1 MQANIPILTPELW
14 QDYELLD
21 SGDFEKLERF
31 GKYTVARPEPQA
43 IWEKNLSNEEWDNL
57 ADAWFARDEFNPEK
71 GRWSTKPGMKDLWW
85 IDYQTPELD
94 LTFKISL
101 SSFKHVGLFPEQAA
115 NWDYIAQKLKAMKAE
130 KPRVLNLFA
139 YTGAASVAAKAMGAE
154 VVHVDAIKQV
164 ISWARENMEASKQS
178 DIRWVVEDAMKF
190 VQREV
195 RRGSKYNGI
204 ILDPPAYGRGPD
216 GEKWL
221 LEDHLLPL
229 LKLCKELVN
238 EEEHFFILN
247 LYSLGFSALII
258 NNLME
263 DTFKPQNEKEYGE
276 LYIQEKQGRKLPLG
290 TYYRFS
296 NV

>member
-1 MQANIPILTPELW
+1 
-14 QDYELLD
+14 
-21 SGDFEKLERF
+21 
-31 GKYTVARPEPQA
+31 
-43 IWEKNLSNEEWDNL
+43 
-57 ADAWFARDEFNPEK
+57 
-71 GRWSTKPGMKDLWW
+71 
-85 IDYQTPELD
+85 
-94 LTFKISL
+94 
-101 SSFKHVGLFPEQAA
+101 
-115 NWDYIAQKLKAMKAE
+115 
-130 KPRVLNLFA
+130 
-139 YTGAASVAAKAMGAE
+139 MGAE

-164 ISWARENMEASKQS
+164 ISWAKDNMEASKQS

-229 LKLCKELVN
+229 LKLCKELIN
-238 EEEHFFILN
+238 PEEHFFILN
-247 LYSLGFSALII
+247 LYSLGFSGLII
-258 NNLME
+258 NNLIE
-263 DTFKPQNEKEYGE
+263 DIYKPTNEKEFGE

>member
-43 IWEKNLSNEEWDNL
+43 IWEKKLGNEEWDNL

-85 IDYQTPELD
+85 IDYQTPDLD

-115 NWDYIAQKLKAMKAE
+115 NWDYIAQKLKAMKTE

-238 EEEHFFILN
+238 PEEHFFILN

-258 NNLME
+258 SNLIE
-263 DTFKPQNEKEYGE
+263 DTFHPENEKEYGE

>member
-1 MQANIPILTPELW
+1 MQAHIPILTPELW
-14 QDYELLD
+14 QDYELID

-43 IWEKNLSNEEWDNL
+43 IWEKKLSIDEWEKL
-57 ADAWFARDEFNPEK
+57 ADAWFARDEYNPEK
-71 GRWSTKPGMKDLWW
+71 GRWTTKPGMKDLWW
-85 IDYQTPELD
+85 IGYQTPDLD
-94 LTFKISL
+94 LTLKISL

-115 NWDYIAQKLKAMKAE
+115 NWDYIAQKLKAMKTE
-130 KPRVLNLFA
+130 KPRMLNLFA

-164 ISWARENMEASKQS
+164 ISWAKDNMEASKQS

-229 LKLCKELVN
+229 LKLCKELIN
-238 EEEHFFILN
+238 PEEHFFILN
-247 LYSLGFSALII
+247 LYSLGFSGLII
-258 NNLME
+258 NNLIE
-263 DTFKPQNEKEYGE
+263 DIYKPTNEKEFGE

>member
-43 IWEKNLSNEEWDNL
+43 IWEKKLSNEEWDNL

-238 EEEHFFILN
+238 EDEHFFILN

>member
-1 MQANIPILTPELW
+1 VQANIPILTPELW

>member
-1 MQANIPILTPELW
+1 
-14 QDYELLD
+14 
-21 SGDFEKLERF
+21 
-31 GKYTVARPEPQA
+31 
-43 IWEKNLSNEEWDNL
+43 
-57 ADAWFARDEFNPEK
+57 
-71 GRWSTKPGMKDLWW
+71 MKDLWW
-85 IDYQTPELD
+85 IGYQTPDLD
-94 LTFKISL
+94 LTLKISL

-115 NWDYIAQKLKAMKAE
+115 NWDYIAQKLKAMKTE
-130 KPRVLNLFA
+130 KPRMLNLFA

-164 ISWARENMEASKQS
+164 ISWARDNMEASKQS

-221 LEDHLLPL
+221 LDDHLLPL
-229 LKLCKELVN
+229 LKLCKELIN
-238 EEEHFFILN
+238 PEEHFFILN
-247 LYSLGFSALII
+247 LYSLGFSGLII
-258 NNLME
+258 NNLIE
-263 DTFKPQNEKEYGE
+263 DIYKPTNEKEFGE